1 MKNLTIKQS
10 VIQIINDLPNDYTFN
25 GLWLRDKVR
34 ELRDDK
40 TMDGSA
46 TKLLRVCR
54 QERKINYEVINR
66 IKSLYKKL
74 PVYNEPIYQVDEKGQ
89 LAMGI

>member
-74 PVYNEPIYQVDEKGQ
+74 PVYNEPVYQEGKGGQ
-89 LAMGI
+89 LVMI